1 MKKKFL
7 NIFMIFVFV
16 LSCGFLTACGNR
28 YKNMEFE
35 VQYAFV
41 DENGDI
47 GQWSDAGQTLSLNFG
62 HKLDDLK
69 FDEFGNANL
78 VFKINIKNVK
88 AKYIDDLIVYDGNSL
103 SSKIVKQDETFSL
116 NINGTMSSSIRI
128 YETKSGKETSFRLN
142 IFESLKNI
150 TTNYNYKPAIVV
162 GQTVKLSKLVSANQS
177 KSVLIFDPINTNQTA
192 VDFSIVDFGY
202 YDDGQNWIAIKDAAA
217 GVDFAKIENGEL
229 QVKANY
235 NASLQ
240 PVIRIK
246 ASSAVYEGEDE
257 ISSIFD
263 VYVIE
268 NLNSTNAPVLTESP
282 DTTAVV
288 SEKTLY
294 VNDEVES
301 KFKLYAG
308 IDNIDKQYSSKYI
321 DGVVT
326 ATGEKAYYGLNVYV
340 DGKLIDINDN
350 NYHGIRIQLLK
361 QASSKDELLKN
372 LFQYEISADENTYL
386 TYPKCTIKFELSVY
400 GLDYVEETP
409 KYSAS
414 INIIKRSIVKN
425 VTLNGE
431 TSATY
436 TSGEVYST
444 TNSTS
449 SQTGLNLIVDVTPND
464 NMSHWVLISA
474 TEGLTLTGNGIVT
487 LDHIQK
493 IGSYDY
499 TMAVMNG
506 SNINVNFAKTGA
518 VAGQLRFVTLKK
530 ANSDEAAGYTS
541 VYEFNVE
548 KVVTANKFEVLSN
561 ADGDVD
567 FTNNTILTDANSLTN
582 VFLKVYYSGNKLSTK
597 TIDLNLPT
605 NSKFKF
611 LNGASAINLD
621 KDFAGA
627 GISTILTKQ
636 GTDTAGEFY
645 DVYQIPIKASKEL
658 TEDIVTISAGKQGNF
673 ALFETTF
680 GLKSVFVASNDE
692 FVVQTEGENIFNL
705 GKNRYAVIN
714 NSNVKSELYF
724 GQLISG
730 TFNQSTIANVEMT
743 RLGDGD
749 NFSQYAVDFIAL
761 GKIGSVN
768 KFQIWGVQGDKT
780 TRFQATISYYIKDG
794 NIIKQAPQKV
804 LEFEIAVYNNVN
816 SIDINFKAGSSNEVV
831 YINSKYPQAAT
842 TTFNFKSRSLI
853 ATPSNTIVFSGED
866 NVISNVNQLK
876 LSCAGDLQAVEIY
889 CGTEK
894 LEIDTNGNVLNYL
907 PSLSGEISVKLIKK
921 PELAVKYVTLTL
933 AAYSFDTK
941 LPVSSSVTI
950 DFGEYVPSTGVEL
963 SGKQLVNENNTAN
976 LYLSFIDVEDGG
988 YAVAEFNAALVYS
1001 NVYGQKYDDIDYVLY
1016 QIQQDDNGNPVLVDG
1031 KYSIVELSKADNRLS
1046 VDILKAQNR
1055 VSLKADKSLGGG
1067 IYLLRLVAMDSFN
1080 DLTGEYEKYA
1090 DVVVTITDGSV
1101 KARYRIASVEDFKNI
1116 KNNLNANYVLTK
1128 NLTID
1133 DHTSFGNFSG
1143 SLSGK
1148 NISYSTSGNIVETE
1162 RSLKITIV
1170 APTVGTDNF
1179 YAGIFAQLKGSASVA
1194 DLTVDVSFKFK
1205 DDITKTDANNLVY
1218 IGGLAGAVEKD
1229 AVIKNVK
1236 LSTNFA
1242 GIRLNKDKIQTAVF
1256 IGGVAGEFAGS
1267 INLSDSPV
1275 IAKGDIQASLTTKLN
1290 IGGVAG
1296 RLIGEVKGNGAE
1308 LEALKFD
1315 LGISVKLESIDSTT
1329 INDVNIG
1336 GVAGV
1341 ADVQN
1346 SSTPKI
1352 DGFVVMGQI
1361 DATNLR
1367 AKGNLAGVVG
1377 SANNAQI
1384 SNIALVGVNID
1395 ATNITGQTLY
1405 AAGVVGS
1412 AQTSNISN
1420 VKFLS
1425 FRLEDDLSLALSIA
1439 KNKNLGYVSNVNGI
1453 AAGIA
1458 ANSDATTSI
1467 MFCAMDSFVK
1477 NGLFYSLNADTVYG
1491 IANKG
1496 NIQQC
1501 YVRANLKGSENKI
1514 YYIAGGDASADWATE
1529 NCYFIGKQSAA
1540 AKSVVAR
1547 QTYIVVY
1554 GTKEDNTEYLSV
1566 NGVEINFGTYNKESE
1581 NEYLIPGID
1590 ANIWGQQQSF
1600 NTVIVN
1606 GYTFYFPYLKS
1617 NLTLI
1622 PTDITTVF
1630 DKEYIKGIY
1639 SLYNDNYNN
1648 NVNTDKRDDENN
1660 IIKHQIT
1667 ETVIVNYYNDINNP
1681 TNNVAR
1687 NIHNLS
1693 DLVKL
1698 NKVPNHKK
1706 TIGAVVYKIING
1718 GNYASIIGN
1727 SQIYFKGVTGANDYV
1742 LVKAYSVFNP
1752 DACDYFLIYTQYWFS
1767 DIVIEGNDVQSVG
1780 NNYVLDAY
1788 KGSQNIELYL
1798 SAINARKND
1807 DAVYSNLFDVANI
1820 QEFVEI
1826 ETNILDETNSI
1837 VTISNNPNLFNRFV
1851 LSFKDDSNE
1860 SSKTE
1865 TITFKIKF
1873 NLTKYFGENIFDY
1886 QKDGE
1891 GNYILDANGNKI
1903 PQYLEIGT
1911 KTLNINISETATDL
1925 EFNTEH
1931 LEGESKEN
1939 FAFNATLYTG
1949 FVAKYDEVNK
1959 PENNTLVEVNANNNV
1974 VEFVENNHDSL
1985 VMNFEVKEGQTE
1997 FERLL
2002 NQAGVTNLVDLFDF
2016 NVLNTFNASNKTYNY
2031 RISIQLKDTYATR
2044 YLTQTIKFGIRV
2056 FAKTNSAIDGGTTID
2071 LIINPTR
2078 LSSSIVMNNY
2088 AATSAE
2094 SMGNY
2099 THLITDSQVETANIT
2114 PGGNGGVLAIRMQ
2127 PSYAYIK
2134 QVTLKSSELFVPSL
2148 NSNVKVRFEQIIFHK
2163 GLNKYISI
2171 SPACDLTD
2179 DLLGIKLKLATS
2191 TTDGI
2196 TYEFDGTIYVH
2207 VVLDKKFSGLADE
2220 IRLTLD
2226 VTNADDTHIVK
2237 TKSLITDFLPGVDLE
2252 FDKNYQTSALIDGKA
2267 VEGYLIQQNSTNN
2280 IVTVKIYGYQ
2290 FNANPTVE
2298 IKYLDG
2304 TGVGTEIDYQWLD
2317 KYSELKPNA
2326 DGSYSMR
2333 LKIAVRT
2340 NIEQPF
2346 KVVVKMSLATNSQIT
2361 SEAKEINFFPTDYI
2375 LNVENTK
2382 FEFNSILNLA
2392 INQARDLSFVFAT
2405 NNSTLDLS
2413 NEIYKTMIES
2423 IKAEIKIANPEFD
2436 DEQIKIAVY
2445 QKLMSLF
2452 SYRVDETG
2460 KIATFDEDNEYFA
2473 VATTNYG
2480 SGENNQTYLRL
2491 TAKGKFKT
2499 TATFKI
2505 GYDYVWNNGVFNLK
2519 FGTPYQNTYPH
2530 MMEIS
2535 FDMNFYTATTRQS
2548 AFAIS
2553 SAEDMFDTSGN
2564 CLLGEGQNYVLTNDI
2579 VVEIA
2584 KPITTKIA
2592 SLDGNNKK
2600 IIIKNFVVET
2610 TDSEATTYLG
2620 LFAQVDA
2627 STMLY
2632 NVVVDYSQFNT
2643 SSNGQLTLAYD
2654 GLNNIVFGGLAG
2666 VNNGLIYNC
2675 DVVNAGS
2682 SNKTI
2687 NLLINNSAATSLTF
2701 GGLVGINNGTITNSR
2716 VGRSE
2721 FTKIIANDN
2730 SQTSYTEQ
2738 FKPLNFVFGNR
2749 TTNVGQGFKST
2760 VGGFVGVNNADTA
2773 IASSY
2778 VANTSLFTYSTNAES
2793 KLAGFVAENYGRI
2806 SYSYVKGLESTITND
2821 NPYSTGAK
2829 VEAHADAN
2837 IAGFV
2842 YENMAGA
2849 NINNS
2854 FANIELVSKSAFM
2867 AGFVFRNNS
2876 GATIAQSYAACTL
2889 TNVDKTTSATITP
2902 EQPFVGADTT
2912 GLLSF
2917 GTIQNCYW
2925 LKDETNKQNF
2935 IVAEESGKD
2944 QATGLNA
2951 ANFEET
2957 SNLINFVFVL
2967 SNSKNDRDEGV
2978 WSFYN
2983 NKGNMVRLPELTN
2996 ANNVA
3001 HSFRYESSLSSETEA
3016 KYTYATK
3023 FALGT
3028 KNNPDTISSVQ
3039 EFNDVFTKYGSANKF
3054 TGYVRFIADIDFASD
3069 KTAIQT
3075 RRQFTLGNNYGADS
3089 LDAKTSVDGNGMT
3102 ISNIYLDVGE
3112 DREESVGLFAK
3123 INQAYVKNLNL
3134 NFSAGE
3140 FSTANAI
3147 YSGGLAGRI
3156 TDSVII
3162 NITLDGAN
3170 TTIQGANMVGGMSGL
3185 IEGQSL
3191 VYGISSNLS
3200 VSTILSNTTELYNP
3214 TKQANSTNNSY
3225 AKTLSYAGG
3234 IVGVADLTSR
3244 SYSRENY
3251 NLSYLYINDNGVSTN
3266 ESLTILADYAGGVAG
3281 YVGKD
3286 VKALRLSFN
3295 VGTNNRINGQY
3306 SAGGLFAASIGASVE
3321 ASKVSALDDDEHQ
3334 FKFDKT
3340 LATYVLDMSK
3350 DLDTE
3355 NLGNTSLIESYQYGG
3370 GLIGLSVGS
3379 TVFSCYSKAS
3389 FYAGNVI
3396 GGLIGLDVMST
3407 YNYNYAVP
3415 FINFATGNMGE
3426 LTYVGGF
3433 IGRAEDATSAS
3444 FGLIYTGLNKKV
3456 AGQSYLFSTILLDQ
3470 NAYSQ
3475 KVTDL
3480 QAEGATYSVK
3490 FNNFIADDKV
3500 LNHIVSQVYVGK
3512 VNYNSSKVN
3521 INSTTTTGT
3530 TTENI
3535 SKLYNLD
3542 VPDVQLATY
3551 TKIFEIWDTKYWN
3564 LETNTR
3570 YFPLLTDERTNN
3582 YEIIKDVSDIN
3593 KLKSNPT
3600 GRFKVINDIDM
3611 TGYYGGENFVFDFTF
3626 EGALVG
3632 EKEDGTTPKLYN
3644 LNVRASNSGD
3654 DAGLFRGT
3662 KGATFRNLEFS
3673 WMENGVGKNSSSSVN
3688 IKNFAAFSAK
3698 DGTTK
3703 DENNQSVSTRIEA
3716 VNITVGRT
3724 ISDECRNGAELF
3736 KTGSSITGFAGMI
3749 FEAEGTSIINSG
3761 FSGLVSATI
3770 ASSTAPQVY
3779 VGGLIGSGETDLSNP
3794 GENTMSLVN
3803 CYIGAVQQTKFEFN
3817 LNSAKQSSIGV
3828 VAGKL
3833 TNSAVTGV
3841 TVENDYS
3848 TLNKQIGVKITLG
3861 TAANANL
3868 SVAGLV
3874 GLVEDCQIESNTV
3887 LTDISL
3893 KNAEANSNR
3902 NVLVAGLVGEYRLST
3917 SNSGRAI
3924 SNNNVQ
3930 SIISAENNNLTFASV
3945 GVAWLNSSNKTIFEQ
3960 NVFDG
3965 KISTQ
3970 GNAYVGAVVGYASYN
3985 QDENHIALN
3994 PNVDNNSV
4002 KILIDQVVSN
4012 VDIYGEMNN
4021 ALSTNK
4027 YFAGGVVG
4035 YANGTVTLSNT
4046 TNMGKIVP
4054 TAEGTKAS
4062 NVNYNIGGLI
4072 GCAKQ
4077 VVLANSSFTFSLSTI
4092 LTNNLTK
4099 DAITYAEDYLNNN
4112 FRTIGALFGYLAKA
4126 DDSYNL
4132 FVGDDENLTRYSS
4145 SANKSSLTSDLFYST
4160 DFALVPEN
4168 TMLGTNL
4175 AAGTL
4180 INTTGY
4186 QQNAIQSGLW
4196 ANSNGS
4202 SNVPY
4207 LTSMVSSMR
4216 LLGII
4221 DNTTNSYVAG
4231 SVANPLSGYTNSS
4244 NNYYYLIDSN
4254 GFNVDSTFKGIAVGT
4269 GAVLNSNQFYIGTI
4283 DSESA
4288 VSNIHI
4294 KYAPQTGEAKVNVLK
4309 SIVGT
4314 NNGVMFNC
4322 SISGDVDEVQSA
4334 MGLLVNNNNGMLSYS
4349 NSSADIKS
4357 TVSVSALTNTNRGT
4371 INSCY
4376 VSGNITIKAN
4386 TTGVGYAFAAT
4397 SETTNNYIYNS
4408 YVSGYVNSIA
4418 ENGSSMTG
4426 NKAETYGSNNYIDGL
4441 STPKNEFKS
4450 AQDYVALVQT
4460 AMLME
4465 NTNKMLAGNWFTTV
4479 NDQKLNTA
4487 STTFAYNYN
4496 YPVYNFNKYAIE
4508 AEGEELKVQ
4517 NLVNAR
4523 QTGSGEQTNK
4533 FQVSTLG
4540 VLASVQGLLD
4550 KQTKYFK
4557 LTHDLDGNIKLVK
4570 DNNGVVSEI
4579 SNINWTAVG
4588 LNSTVGGFAA
4598 VSTGFNGNFDA
4609 SIENA
4614 VAGENDKHIIAN
4626 LNANGLFAN
4635 INNATIGNL
4644 KLEGI
4649 FDNLKNSGALGMDV
4663 SGVVQV
4669 TNIDVSALEVIGS
4682 EKLGVLFGSIDFKDG
4697 QSGQVNIGEENGKIG
4712 VVTCYG
4718 GSVQTGIDTQVAT
4731 ATNKGESTVGLIAA
4745 TNAGEIN
4752 VFNGDEDLNIKF
4764 NTTYD
4769 AVCGGLVGENSG
4781 SIAANQAD
4789 TKIIIQTSANH
4800 KVIGGL
4806 TGLATGGSISNFT
4819 VMFDFADI
4827 AMPMLTASTFGGL
4840 VGKATGSIELTSCSI
4855 NEERCELLYIF
4866 GNNYFG
4872 LVVGELSENGKL
4884 TLDTSLKISSTYCGV
4899 NSLGFGG
4906 IVGSMDNK
4914 NCGIYVTG
4922 SLEQFAPVLASQSIA
4937 AESATNG
4944 TGGLIGRYVCSG
4956 NSNEGET
4963 EDVIK
4968 GGEIQFGSKPGNIV
4982 IGGTTN
4988 VGGAIG
4994 YADAIV
5000 TIKQGTWDMLTA
5012 GTKFATLKTILGASA
5027 TNWGGLIG
5035 KAGSNLVLKDAK
5047 NANPIEFGEIDVDGW
5062 TSTSITIKNI
5072 GGIVGYTDGLVENCQ
5087 NKADITLNNANRSI
5101 INETMYEQTYNVGLK
5116 NGAQKTTLMSQPMN
5130 VGGIAGKV
5138 AGNGR
5143 IVNCENSNKIQGYQ
5157 NVGGIAGY
5165 NMGAILGN
5173 IDAVEFD
5180 QNGNITTEIA
5190 EDEIIYKL
5198 AVGENG
5204 YVYSEVKK
5212 GEVQDAENTSYYI
5225 KNAENRSMVN
5235 KDVAG
5240 AINVGGV
5247 VGYTANNSKVWAINS
5262 EANVL
5267 GNTNVGGVAGLAG
5280 DNASIANTSAGKVAK
5295 PGEEEKQI
5303 VINGLFVHNGVTS
5316 TIGVETTTKSYYV
5329 LPTSVGGLIG
5339 STANNAVDVRNNI
5352 VNAQITSPVEGS
5364 TDSPSSTTGEN
5375 MGSNVVSTI
5384 SNFMFNNVD
5393 VDNVNN
5399 IDVVETTSNT
5409 KDEIEK
5415 KKIQFND
5422 IKTGWGGLIGTT
5434 SSNTALNGLIA
5445 SEDIAKANIT
5455 TNKIKTTANTG
5466 VGINVGA
5473 YFGYYK
5479 VGSGVNAGSKS
5490 IALPELSNNS
5500 SVGGVYN
5507 IGGAIGCVETGNVK
5521 LSYQYNPLN
5530 KIDVQPTGVGMYVGG
5545 VFGKVKGEIDGLTA
5559 NSNVVISTNNSY
5571 YIGGLIGRLEGNLTN
5586 ANATQITVV
5595 GENLT
5600 KNFGGLV
5607 GMLKV
5612 AKVQNGTT
5620 ATVKGEHNFAFTI
5633 NTIENQNYYDA
5644 ESKYEAMEDEE
5655 NNEVTLHAIATYVN
5669 QDKFNISA
5677 SKTNYD
5683 HNPIYND
5690 MVDGKYTTQGWHK
5703 DYTGFKTMQRCV
5715 PMSENNG
5722 ALWDNITSIYEAA
5735 NIKAVK
5741 TGSDDKIEYTIYEAY
5756 REVPMI
5762 YTKYGWGK
5770 IYYNSTDSGKLSYQ
5784 KPSIGEENKDYIKVS
5799 NYYANNLKDG
5809 DENKNEFIDTVYFE
5823 YKVKYNENKLSNSGS
5838 ILEVTGASLDAFS
5851 SASERENQEKLKNNL
5866 QNSHKTL
5873 TTISTVADI
5882 VSIVIIIATW
5892 GSGAPAAAGGSAML
5906 KGGAQVAVET
5916 GIKAWIKRMIHKVFN
5931 KAILKKILGV
5941 VLVMAIQN
5949 AVALHMKNLEDQMKA
5964 FNNTGLI
5971 IQNVTNETY
5980 GYISTM
5986 YYRNL
5991 VFNDGE
5997 MATLS
6002 DSTVVIDGQIYQL
6015 YSTAR
6020 PSDYYANLWMGYN
6033 ASIEKVTE
6041 YKPTKDQITPGLEAY
6056 KKYEYKDGYYW
6067 INVLCGELVNIPTS
6081 LFGSSQYAV
6090 SGQNKMP
6097 YVFNAVGRNYVYG
6110 KYENGEYQFEA
6121 RDDGNKL
6128 VYRDGNYILN
6138 DVVVDKSEVEL
6149 MQTLHFKY
6157 DASADVNNTKV
6168 EGYDHI
6174 KGVYYTASGNSSN
6187 GLIKYGL
6194 FTEVAGEQGEEN
6206 IDWIQKLNIK
6216 FKLVEGELLSSDI
6229 GKTYYQTSTGGD
6241 PFVYN
6246 GANRPAG
6253 DIYERVQSFKKYQL
6267 TAVQDTP
6274 FDNVAETQTTQNLY
6288 PYSFTNPYTIDISGT
6303 NLAGV
6308 YNADAIYV
6316 YTAESTGFQVNVKYY
6331 LWEGGYT
6338 NKDIVAEKPESKK
6351 VYLAQ
6356 NSYAVSSR
6364 VGGATVPA
6372 DLSELLE
6379 QASKIAFDD
6388 GTLISVETICKNA
6401 GAYANKTIN
6410 GDTFGENYKV
6420 DIVKDY
6426 LLYTVYDTTTSG
6438 SYRVA
6443 YSGTNEN
6450 EAKKYIDSSNEE
6462 TYTYTDSSTGEE
6474 VTTKKYNAKHTLIKS
6489 YIYDLSRYDPSY
6501 ILGDEGLLYKV
6512 VVSYNGGE
6520 NLEEMNYNKYLN
6532 VGGEFVAQNKI
6543 YTRYKFIDLPNDFTS
6558 YNYGNQAALN
6568 DYISKLGNRVINA
6581 PNFDNFIFRSETRN
6595 SKKNTYKFYTENGDP
6610 NTTSGL
6616 STKFCES
6623 ARIIMSGSFYKFNGS
6638 WGEHAKAG
6646 SFRIE

>member
-1 MKKKFL
+1 MKRKFL

-41 DENGDI
+41 DENGDV

-177 KSVLIFDPINTNQTA
+177 KSVLLFDPINTNQTA
-192 VDFSIVDFGY
+192 VDFSIIDFGY

-217 GVDFAKIENGEL
+217 GVDFAKIENREL

-474 TEGLTLTGNGIVT
+474 TDGLTLTGNGVVN

-548 KVVTANKFEVLSN
+548 KVVTANKFEVLSS

-743 RLGDGD
+743 RSGDGD

-768 KFQIWGVQGDKT
+768 KFQIWGAQGDKT

-816 SIDINFKAGSSNEVV
+816 SIDLNFKAGSSNEVV

-933 AAYSFDTK
+933 SAYSFDTK

-1016 QIQQDDNGNPVLVDG
+1016 QIQQDDAGNPVLVDG

-1046 VDILKAQNR
+1046 VDILKTQNR

-1229 AVIKNVK
+1229 AVINNVK

-1275 IAKGDIQASLTTKLN
+1275 IAKGGIQASLTTKLN

-1341 ADVQN
+1341 ANVQN

-1361 DATNLR
+1361 DATKLR

-1425 FRLEDDLSLALSIA
+1425 FRLEDDLSLALLIA

-1514 YYIAGGDASADWATE
+1514 YYIAGGDASADCATE

-1566 NGVEINFGTYNKESE
+1566 NGVEIDFGAYNKESE

-1630 DKEYIKGIY
+1630 DKEYIKDIY

-1681 TNNVAR
+1681 TNNVAK

-1698 NKVPNHKK
+1698 NKVPNHEK

-1780 NNYVLDAY
+1780 NNYALDAY
-1788 KGSQNIELYL
+1788 KGAQNIELYV

-1886 QKDGE
+1886 QKDVD

-1925 EFNTEH
+1925 EFNTDH

-1949 FVAKYDEVNK
+1949 FVAKYDEENK

-2002 NQAGVTNLVDLFDF
+2002 NQASVTNLVDLFDF

-2179 DLLGIKLKLATS
+2179 DLLGIKLNLATS

-2267 VEGYLIQQNSTNN
+2267 VEGYLIQQNSTNS

-2382 FEFNSILNLA
+2382 FEFNSILNMA

-2413 NEIYKTMIES
+2413 NEIYKAMIES

-2436 DEQIKIAVY
+2436 DEQIKIAAY

-2460 KIATFDEDNEYFA
+2460 KIATFDEKNEYFA
-2473 VATTNYG
+2473 VTTTNYG

-2491 TAKGKFKT
+2491 TAKGKFET

-2519 FGTPYQNTYPH
+2519 FGTPNQNTYPH

-2564 CLLGEGQNYVLTNDI
+2564 CLLGEGQNYVLTEDI

-2738 FKPLNFVFGNR
+2738 FKPLSFVIGNR

-2760 VGGFVGVNNADTA
+2760 IGGFVGVNNADTA

-2983 NKGNMVRLPELTN
+2983 NKGNMVKLPELTN

-3075 RRQFTLGNNYGADS
+3075 RRQFTLGNNYDADS

-3295 VGTNNRINGQY
+3295 VGTDNRINGQY

-3334 FKFDKT
+3334 FKYDKT

-3480 QAEGATYSVK
+3480 QAEGVTYSVK

-3654 DAGLFRGT
+3654 DSGLFRGT

-3779 VGGLIGSGETDLSNP
+3779 VGGLIGSGETDSSNP

-3841 TVENDYS
+3841 IVENDYS

-3861 TAANANL
+3861 TAANVNL

-3893 KNAEANSNR
+3893 KNAEANSSG

-4132 FVGDDENLTRYSS
+4132 FVGDDENLTRYSL

-4207 LTSMVSSMR
+4207 LTSMASSMR

-4806 TGLATGGSISNFT
+4806 TGLATGGLISNFT

-4963 EDVIK
+4963 QDVIK

-5101 INETMYEQTYNVGLK
+5101 INNTMYEQTYNVGLK

-5180 QNGNITTEIA
+5180 QNGNIATEIA

-5225 KNAENRSMVN
+5225 KNAENRSMVI
-5235 KDVAG
+5235 KDIAG
-5240 AINVGGV
+5240 AINIGGV

-5267 GNTNVGGVAGLAG
+5267 GNTNVGGLAGLAG

-5434 SSNTALNGLIA
+5434 GTFTTEFNSA
-5445 SEDIAKANIT
+5445 SEIDYDKNIK
-5455 TNKIKTTANTG
+5455 TNLIKTTVNTG
-5466 VGINVGA
+5466 MGVNVGA
-5473 YFGYYK
+5473 YFGYY
-5479 VGSGVNAGSKS
+5479 SINTNITDGSKS

-5500 SVGGVYN
+5500 SVSGLYN
-5507 IGGAIGCVETGNVK
+5507 IGGAIGCIETTK
-5521 LSYQYNPLN
+5521 LELSYKYEPANQ
-5530 KIDVQPTGVGMYVGG
+5530 ISVQSTGVGMYVGG
-5545 VFGKVKGEIDGLTA
+5545 VFGKVKGNIVSLTT
-5559 NSNVVISTNNSY
+5559 NSQITVTAENSY
-5571 YIGGLIGRLEGNLTN
+5571 YVGGLVGRLEGNMEN
-5586 ANATQITVV
+5586 ANATNIVV
-5595 GENLT
+5595 SGEDSVT
-5600 KNFGGLV
+5600 NFGGLV

-5620 ATVKGEHNFAFTI
+5620 ATVKGTHKYAFTV
-5633 NTIENQNYYDA
+5633 NTIENQNYFDA

-5669 QDKFNISA
+5669 QDSFKISP
-5677 SKTNYD
+5677 SQNVYD
-5683 HNPIYND
+5683 HNPLED
-5690 MVDGKYTTQGWHK
+5690 TVVAGKSIAPGWHK
-5703 DYTGFKTMQRCV
+5703 DYTGFKVLQRCV

-5722 ALWDNITSIYEAA
+5722 ALWDNISTIYDAS

-5741 TGSDDKIEYTIYEAY
+5741 TGSDNKIEYTIYESY
-5756 REVPMI
+5756 PEIPLI
-5762 YTKYGWGK
+5762 YTKFGWGK
-5770 IYYNSTDSGKLSYQ
+5770 IYYQTSDDGEMSYGT
-5784 KPSIGEENKDYIKVS
+5784 PSSSYTEGVEYVKV
-5799 NYYANNLKDG
+5799 NDMYVNNLKENN
-5809 DENKNEFIDTVYFE
+5809 ENKYEFKTVCFE
-5823 YKVKYNENKLSNSGS
+5823 YKVKYDADRLSNSGS
-5838 ILEVTGASLDAFS
+5838 MFEVNGGASTNYS
-5851 SASERENQEKLKNNL
+5851 PISEKEIDVNLKNKL
-5866 QNSHKTL
+5866 QTSHKVL
-5873 TTISTVADI
+5873 TTASTLFDI
-5882 VSIVIIIATW
+5882 ASIIILLLTW
-5892 GSGAPAAAGGSAML
+5892 GSSAPASVVAK
-5906 KGGAQVAVET
+5906 KGVKLTVKQT
-5916 GIKAWIKRMIHKVFN
+5916 IKFWIKRMLKKVFN
-5931 KAILKKILGV
+5931 KQVLKRVVGVAIVVVGKLG
-5941 VLVMAIQN
+5941 LSHWLGNI
-5949 AVALHMKNLEDQMKA
+5949 EGQMQA
-5964 FNNTGLI
+5964 FNNTGMV
-5971 IQNVTNETY
+5971 IQNITKESS
-5980 GYISTM
+5980 GYISSM
-5986 YYRNL
+5986 FYRDIDYE
-5991 VFNDGE
+5991 DGVL
-5997 MATLS
+5997 ATLS
-6002 DSTVVIDGQIYQL
+6002 DGTVIIDGQIYQL
-6015 YSTAR
+6015 YSTVR
-6020 PSDYYANLWMGYN
+6020 PSDYYSHLWMGFDTN
-6033 ASIEKVTE
+6033 TKEVVE
-6041 YKPTKDQITPGLEAY
+6041 YKPRKEDITEGLETY
-6056 KKYEYKDGYYW
+6056 KKYEYKNGYYW
-6067 INVLCGELVNIPTS
+6067 INALCGTTINVPAS
-6081 LFGSSQYAV
+6081 LFNRSEYAALDK
-6090 SGQNKMP
+6090 NKMP

-6128 VYRDGNYILN
+6128 VYRNGNYILN
-6138 DVVVDKSEVEL
+6138 DVVVDKSEVEV
-6149 MQTLHFKY
+6149 MQTLRFKY
-6157 DASADVNNTKV
+6157 DSSASIDPTKV

-6174 KGVYYTASGNSSN
+6174 KGVYYTTTGNSSN

-6194 FTEVAGEQGEEN
+6194 FTEVAGEPQGEEN

-6253 DIYERVQSFKKYQL
+6253 DIYEKVQIFKKYQL
-6267 TAVQDTP
+6267 TAVQDAP

-6288 PYSFTNPYTIDISGT
+6288 PYSFTNPYTINISGT
-6303 NLAGV
+6303 DLAGV

-6316 YTAESTGFQVNVKYY
+6316 YTTESTGIQVSVKYY
-6331 LWEGGYT
+6331 LWDGSYE
-6338 NKDIVAEKPESKK
+6338 NNIVSEPGSKK
-6351 VYLAQ
+6351 VYITESSYIKSYRYSGNTYSANIDSLPDSLKTTLYSAQ
-6356 NSYAVSSR
+6356 DI
-6364 VGGATVPA
+6364 T
-6372 DLSELLE
+6372 
-6379 QASKIAFDD
+6379 FDD
-6388 GTLISVETICKNA
+6388 GNVDVADVYNNSS
-6401 GAYANKTIN
+6401 AYATKTIN
-6410 GDTFGENYKV
+6410 GDEFA
-6420 DIVKDY
+6420 KDY
-6426 LLYTVYDTTTSG
+6426 RLVKQSYISYNVYNTASYKEIADGQGNKITVYESVYD
-6438 SYRVA
+6438 
-6443 YSGTNEN
+6443 GTDETAAKNKFNEN
-6450 EAKKYIDSSNEE
+6450 
-6462 TYTYTDSSTGEE
+6462 
-6474 VTTKKYNAKHTLIKS
+6474 TTNYVLIKFE
-6489 YIYDLSRYDPSY
+6489 YYDLCKYRDNYV
-6501 ILGDEGLLYKV
+6501 LGDDGMLYAIIV
-6512 VVSYNGGE
+6512 TYPDNG

-6532 VGGEFVAQNKI
+6532 AGGDFAAKNKI
-6543 YTRYKFIDLPNDFTS
+6543 YTRHKFLSLPNEFKS
-6558 YNYGNQAALN
+6558 YSYGNDDVLEDIIN
-6568 DYISKLGNRVINA
+6568 NIDDRTGRVRDLIN
-6581 PNFDNFIFRSETRN
+6581 NFTYSSQTRG
-6595 SKKNTYKFYTENGDP
+6595 KEKNTFYLYTESGDP
-6610 NTTSGL
+6610 NNAKGYK
-6616 STKFCES
+6616 TKFCEAS
-6623 ARIIMSGSFYKFNGS
+6623 KVVLSGHFYKFNGLWS
-6638 WGEHAKAG
+6638 EYAKAG
-6646 SFRIE
+6646 SFSIE

>member
-1 MKKKFL
+1 MKKKLL

-16 LSCGFLTACGNR
+16 LSCGFLTACGSR
-28 YKNMEFE
+28 YKNMEFD

-41 DENGDI
+41 DENGDV
-47 GQWSDAGQTLSLNFG
+47 GQWSNAGQTLSLNFG

-69 FDEFGNANL
+69 FDEYGNANL

-162 GQTVKLSKLVSANQS
+162 GQTVKLNKLVSANQS

-192 VDFSIVDFGY
+192 VNFSIVDFGY
-202 YDDGQNWIAIKDAAA
+202 YDDDQNWVAIKDAAA

-229 QVKANY
+229 QVKSNY

-246 ASSAVYEGEDE
+246 ASSALYEGEDE

-263 VYVIE
+263 VFVIE

-326 ATGEKAYYGLNVYV
+326 ATGEKAHYGLNVYV

-361 QASSKDELLKN
+361 QASSKDEVLKN

-386 TYPKCTIKFELSVY
+386 TYPKSTIKFELSVY

-444 TNSTS
+444 TNSS
-449 SQTGLNLIVDVTPND
+449 AGQTGLNLIVDVTPND

-474 TEGLTLTGNGIVT
+474 TDGLTLTGNSIVT
-487 LDHIQK
+487 LEHIQK
-493 IGSYDY
+493 IGDYDY
-499 TMAVMNG
+499 TMAVING
-506 SNINVNFAKTGA
+506 SSINVNFANTGA

-548 KVVTANKFEVLSN
+548 KIVTANNFEVLST
-561 ADGDVD
+561 ADGEIDY
-567 FTNNTILTDANSLTN
+567 TNNTILTDANSLTN
-582 VFLKVYYSGNKLSTK
+582 IFLKVYYSGNRLSTK

-611 LNGASAINLD
+611 LNGASSINLD

-636 GTDTAGEFY
+636 GTSTTGEFY

-658 TEDIVTISAGKQGNF
+658 AEDIVTISAGKQGNF

-692 FVVQTEGENIFNL
+692 FIVQTEGENIFTL
-705 GKNRYAVIN
+705 GENRYAVIN

-730 TFNQSTIANVEMT
+730 AFDQSTIANVEMT
-743 RLGDGD
+743 RLEVDD

-780 TRFQATISYYIKDG
+780 TRFQASISYYIKDG
-794 NIIKQAPQKV
+794 NTIKEATQKV

-816 SIDINFKAGSSNEVV
+816 RIDLNFKSGSSNEVV

-842 TTFNFKSRSLI
+842 TTFNFKSMSLI

-866 NVISNVNQLK
+866 NVIANVNQLK

-894 LEIDTNGNVLNYL
+894 LEIDANGNVLNYL
-907 PSLSGEISVKLIKK
+907 PSLSGEITVKLIKK

-933 AAYSFDTK
+933 TAYSFDTK

-988 YAVAEFNAALVYS
+988 YAEAEFNAALVYS
-1001 NVYGQKYDDIDYVLY
+1001 NVYGQKYDDIDYILY
-1016 QIQQDDNGNPVLVDG
+1016 QIQQDDDGNPVLNDG
-1031 KYSIVELSKADNRLS
+1031 KYSTIELSKADNRLN

-1090 DVVVTITDGSV
+1090 DVVVTITDGSI

-1133 DHTSFGNFSG
+1133 DHTAFGNFSG
-1143 SLSGK
+1143 SLTGK
-1148 NISYSTSGNIVETE
+1148 NISYSSSGNIVETE

-1170 APTVGTDNF
+1170 APTGGTDNF

-1194 DLTVDVSFKFK
+1194 DLTVDVSFKFEK
-1205 DDITKTDANNLVY
+1205 DITKTDTNNLVY
-1218 IGGLAGAVEKD
+1218 IGGLAGVVEKD
-1229 AVIKNVK
+1229 VKITNVK
-1236 LSTNFA
+1236 LTTNFA
-1242 GIRLNKDKIQTAVF
+1242 GIKLNKDKIQTAVF
-1256 IGGVAGEFAGS
+1256 VGGVAGEFAGS

-1275 IAKGDIQASLTTKLN
+1275 IAKGGIQASLTSQLN

-1296 RLIGEVKGNGAE
+1296 RLTGEVKGNGAN

-1315 LGISVKLESIDSTT
+1315 LGVSITLDGIDATT
-1329 INDVNIG
+1329 INNVNIG
-1336 GVAGV
+1336 GVAGL
-1341 ADVQN
+1341 AEIEN
-1346 SSTPKI
+1346 SIAPKI

-1361 DATNLR
+1361 NASNLR

-1377 SANNAQI
+1377 SANDAQI
-1384 SNIALVGVNID
+1384 SNIMLVGVNID
-1395 ATNITGQTLY
+1395 ATTVTGQTLY

-1412 AQTSNISN
+1412 ATSSNISN

-1425 FRLEDDLSLALSIA
+1425 FRLEDDLSLSLSIA

-1458 ANSDATTSI
+1458 ANSDATTI
-1467 MFCAMDSFVK
+1467 LCCAVDNFVK
-1477 NGLFYSLNADTVYG
+1477 NDLFYSLNADTIYG

-1501 YVRANLKGSENKI
+1501 YVRANLKGKENKI
-1514 YYIAGGDASADWATE
+1514 YYISGEDQGTV
-1529 NCYFIGKQSAA
+1529 NCYFIGRQSNLAA
-1540 AKSVVAR
+1540 SVSGNK
-1547 QTYIVVY
+1547 TYIAVI
-1554 GTKEDNTEYLSV
+1554 GTMADGSEYLSV
-1566 NGVEINFGTYNKESE
+1566 NGFPVDFNDYNKDEE
-1581 NEYLIPGID
+1581 NKYTITDID
-1590 ANIWGQQQSF
+1590 ATIWGQQQSF
-1600 NTVIVN
+1600 NTVTVN
-1606 GYTFYFPYLKS
+1606 DYTFYFPYLNN

-1622 PTDITTVF
+1622 PTNISTMF
-1630 DKEYIKGIY
+1630 DAEYIKGIY

-1648 NVNTDKRDDENN
+1648 NVDTDKRDDENN

-1681 TNNVAR
+1681 TNNVTK
-1687 NIHNLS
+1687 NIHKLS

-1698 NKVPNHKK
+1698 NKVPNHEK
-1706 TIGAVVYKIING
+1706 TIGAVVYKIVSG

-1727 SQIYFKGVTGANDYV
+1727 NQIYFKGVTGANDYI

-1752 DACDYFLIYTQYWFS
+1752 DACDYFLIYTQYLFS

-1788 KGSQNIELYL
+1788 KGAQNIELYL
-1798 SAINARKND
+1798 NAINARKND

-1826 ETNILDETNSI
+1826 ETNIVDNENSI
-1837 VTISNNPNLFNRFV
+1837 VSISNNPNLFNRFV
-1851 LSFKDDSNE
+1851 LSFKDDSDG

-1865 TITFKIKF
+1865 SITFKIKF

-1886 QKDGE
+1886 QKDE
-1891 GNYILDANGNKI
+1891 DDNYILDVNGNKI

-1949 FVAKYDEVNK
+1949 FVAKYDEKNK
-1959 PENNTLVEVNANNNV
+1959 PENNTFVEVNAHNNV

-1985 VMNFEVKEGQTE
+1985 VMNFVVKEGAAE
-1997 FERLL
+1997 YERLL
-2002 NQAGVTNLVDLFDF
+2002 KQAGETNLVDLFDF
-2016 NVLNTFNASNKTYNY
+2016 NVLNTFDASNKTYNY
-2031 RISIQLKDTYATR
+2031 RISIQLKDTYLTR
-2044 YLTQTIKFGIRV
+2044 YLTQTIKFGIKV
-2056 FAKTNSAIDGGTTID
+2056 FAKTNSLVDGGTTID

-2099 THLITDSQVETANIT
+2099 THLITSSQIETANIT

-2148 NSNVKVRFEQIIFHK
+2148 NTNVKVRFEQIILHK

-2179 DLLGIKLKLATS
+2179 DLLGVKLNLATS
-2191 TTDGI
+2191 TTDGVS
-2196 TYEFDGTIYVH
+2196 YEFDGTIYVH

-2226 VTNADDTHIVK
+2226 VTNADETHIVK

-2252 FDKNYQTSALIDGKA
+2252 FDKNYQTSALIKGKA

-2298 IKYLDG
+2298 IEYLDG
-2304 TGVGTEIDYQWLD
+2304 TGVGTQIDYQWLD

-2346 KVVVKMSLATNSQIT
+2346 KVAVKMSLATNTQIT

-2382 FEFNSILNLA
+2382 FEFNSVLNLA

-2405 NNSTLDLS
+2405 NNSNVDYS
-2413 NEIYKTMIES
+2413 NEIYKALIES
-2423 IKAEIKIANPEFD
+2423 VKAEIKIANPDFD
-2436 DEQIKIAVY
+2436 DEQVTNAVY
-2445 QKLMSLF
+2445 QKLKSLF

-2473 VATTNYG
+2473 VSLTNYG
-2480 SGENNQTYLRL
+2480 SGADNQTYLRL
-2491 TAKGKFKT
+2491 TAKGKFET
-2499 TATFKI
+2499 IATFKI
-2505 GYDYVWNNGVFNLK
+2505 GYDYVWDNGVFKLK
-2519 FGTPYQNTYPH
+2519 FGTPDQNTYPH
-2530 MMEIS
+2530 MLEIS
-2535 FDMNFYTATTRQS
+2535 FEINFYTATTRQS

-2564 CLLGEGQNYVLTNDI
+2564 CLLGEGQNYVLTDDI

-2610 TDSEATTYLG
+2610 NESESTAYLG
-2620 LFAQVDA
+2620 LFAEVDA

-2632 NVVVDYSQFNT
+2632 NIVVDYSQFNT
-2643 SSNGQLTLAYD
+2643 SSNGQLTLAYE
-2654 GLNNIVFGGLAG
+2654 GLNEIVFGGLAA
-2666 VNNGLIYNC
+2666 VNNGLVYNC

-2749 TTNVGQGFKST
+2749 TTNVGQGFKSI

-2778 VANTSLFTYSTNAES
+2778 VANTSLYTYSTNEES

-2806 SYSYVKGLESTITND
+2806 SYSYVKGLESTITNE

-2829 VEAHADAN
+2829 IEAHADAN

-2842 YENMAGA
+2842 YENMSGA

-2867 AGFVFRNNS
+2867 AGFVFRNNAN
-2876 GATIAQSYAACTL
+2876 ATIAQCYAACTF
-2889 TNVDKTTSATITP
+2889 TNADSNTSLTITP

-2917 GTIQNCYW
+2917 GTLQNCYW
-2925 LKDETNKQNF
+2925 YKDETNKQNF

-2951 ANFEET
+2951 ANFAET

-2983 NKGNMVRLPELTN
+2983 NKGNMVKLPELTN

-3001 HSFRYESSLSSETEA
+3001 HSFRYESNTSSEAET

-3039 EFNDVFTKYGSANKF
+3039 EFNDAFTKYGSANQF
-3054 TGYVRFIADIDFASD
+3054 TGYVRFIADIDFAND

-3112 DREESVGLFAK
+3112 DKEESVGLFAK

-3162 NITLDGAN
+3162 NITLDGVN

-3191 VYGISSNLS
+3191 VYGVSSNLS
-3200 VSTILSNTTELYNP
+3200 VSTILSNTTELYNS
-3214 TKQANSTNNSY
+3214 TKQASSTNNSY

-3295 VGTNNRINGQY
+3295 VGSNNRINGQY

-3321 ASKVSALDDDEHQ
+3321 ASKVSALDDDEQQ
-3334 FKFDKT
+3334 FKYDKT

-3355 NLGNTSLIESYQYGG
+3355 NLGNTGLIESYQYGG

-3389 FYAGNVI
+3389 FYAGNII

-3415 FINFATGNMGE
+3415 FINFATGNMEE

-3433 IGRAEDATSAS
+3433 VGRAEDATSAS

-3475 KVTDL
+3475 MVTDL

-3500 LNHIVSQVYVGK
+3500 LNHIVSQVYVGN
-3512 VNYNSSKVN
+3512 VNYNKAKV
-3521 INSTTTTGT
+3521 SVDATTTTGT
-3530 TTENI
+3530 ITEDI

-3582 YEIIKDVSDIN
+3582 YDIIKDVSDIN
-3593 KLKSNPT
+3593 KLKNNPT
-3600 GRFKVINDIDM
+3600 GSFKVINDIDM

-3626 EGALVG
+3626 EGVLVG
-3632 EKEDGTTPKLYN
+3632 EKADGTTPKLYN
-3644 LNVRASNSGD
+3644 LNVKASNSSD

-3673 WMENGVGKNSSSSVN
+3673 WMENGVGYNSSSVN

-3698 DGTTK
+3698 DEPTR
-3703 DENNQSVSTRIEA
+3703 DDNNQSVNTKISA
-3716 VNITVGRT
+3716 VDITVGRT

-3736 KTGSSITGFAGMI
+3736 KTGSSITGFAGLVY
-3749 FEAEGTSIINSG
+3749 EAEGTNIINSG

-3779 VGGLIGSGETDLSNP
+3779 VGGLIGSGETDSSNP
-3794 GENTMSLVN
+3794 SENTMSLVN
-3803 CYIGAVQQTKFEFN
+3803 CYVGAVQQTKFEFN
-3817 LNSAKQSSIGV
+3817 VNSAKQSSIGV

-3841 TVENDYS
+3841 TVDNVHS
-3848 TLNKQIGVKITLG
+3848 TLDRKIGVKITLN

-3874 GLVEDCQIESNTV
+3874 GLVEDSQIESNTV

-3893 KNAEANSNR
+3893 KNAETNSAR
-3902 NVLVAGLVGEYRLST
+3902 NVLVAGLIGEYRLST

-3970 GNAYVGAVVGYASYN
+3970 GNAYVGGVVGYASYN

-3994 PNVDNNSV
+3994 PNVDDNSV

-4012 VDIYGEMNN
+4012 VDIYAEMNN
-4021 ALSTNK
+4021 ALNANK

-4035 YANGTVTLSNT
+4035 YANGTVTLSNIM
-4046 TNMGKIVP
+4046 NMGKIVP

-4077 VVLANSSFTFSLSTI
+4077 VVLANSSFTFSLATI

-4099 DAITYAEDYLNNN
+4099 DAITHNEDYLNNN
-4112 FRTIGALFGYLAKA
+4112 FRTIGALFGYLAKT
-4126 DDSYNL
+4126 DDSYNM
-4132 FVGDDENLTRYSS
+4132 FVGDEENLTKYST
-4145 SANKSSLTSDLFYST
+4145 SANKSGLTSDLFYST

-4186 QQNAIQSGLW
+4186 QQNAIQTGLW
-4196 ANSNGS
+4196 ANSN
-4202 SNVPY
+4202 SNTYVPY

-4216 LLGII
+4216 LFGIV
-4221 DNTTNSYVAG
+4221 DNATNSYAAG
-4231 SVANPLSGYTNSS
+4231 SVANPLSGYVNSS
-4244 NNYYYLIDSN
+4244 NNYYYLVDSN
-4254 GFNVDSTFKGIAVGT
+4254 GFNVDSSFKGIAVGT

-4283 DSESA
+4283 DNDSA

-4294 KYAPQTGEAKVNVLK
+4294 KYAPQNGESNVNVLK

-4322 SISGDVDEVQSA
+4322 SISGYVDEVQSA

-4386 TTGVGYAFAAT
+4386 SNAVGYAFAAT

-4408 YVSGYVNSIA
+4408 YVSSYINSIA

-4426 NKAETYGSNNYIDGL
+4426 NKSETYGSNNYIDGL

-4450 AQDYVALVQT
+4450 AQDYVTLVQT
-4460 AMLME
+4460 AVLME
-4465 NTNKMLAGNWFTTV
+4465 NTNNMLTGNWFTTI
-4479 NDQKLNTA
+4479 NEQKLNKA

-4517 NLVNAR
+4517 NLVNVR
-4523 QTGSGEQTNK
+4523 QTGSGEQNNK

-4588 LNSTVGGFAA
+4588 LNSIVGGFAA
-4598 VSTGFNGNFDA
+4598 ADTGFNGNFDA
-4609 SIENA
+4609 SIENVSA
-4614 VAGENDKHIIAN
+4614 SENDKHIIAN

-4635 INNATIGNL
+4635 LNNATISNL

-4649 FDNLKNSGALGMDV
+4649 FDNLKNSGALGISV
-4663 SGVVQV
+4663 SGAVQV
-4669 TNIDVSALEVIGS
+4669 TNVDVSALEVIGS
-4682 EKLGVLFGSIDFKDG
+4682 EKLGVLFGSIELQNG
-4697 QSGQVNIGEENGKIG
+4697 QSGLVNIGEENGKIG
-4712 VVTCYG
+4712 VITAFG
-4718 GSVQTGIDTQVAT
+4718 GSAQTSIDAQVAT
-4731 ATNKGESTVGLIAA
+4731 VTNKGQSTVGLIAA

-4781 SIAANQAD
+4781 SIAANQSD

-4800 KVIGGL
+4800 NIIGGL
-4806 TGLATGGSISNFT
+4806 TGLATDGSISNFT

-4827 AMPMLTASTFGGL
+4827 EMPILTASIFGGL
-4840 VGKATGSIELTSCSI
+4840 VGKATGSIELTSCAI
-4855 NEERCELLYIF
+4855 NEERCEMLYIF
-4866 GNNYFG
+4866 GNIYFG
-4872 LVVGELSENGKL
+4872 LVVGELSGNGKL
-4884 TLDTSLKISSTYCGV
+4884 SLDTSLKISSTYCGV
-4899 NSLGFGG
+4899 SSIGFGG
-4906 IVGSMDNK
+4906 IVGIMDNK

-4922 SLEQFAPVLASQSIA
+4922 SLEEFAPVLASQSTS
-4937 AESATNG
+4937 AESSTNG
-4944 TGGLIGRYVCSG
+4944 IGGLIGQYVCTG
-4956 NSNEGET
+4956 NSKEGDA
-4963 EDVIK
+4963 EDVAT
-4968 GGEIQFGSKPGNIV
+4968 GGEIQFGSKPGNI
-4982 IGGTTN
+4982 IISGTTN

-5035 KAGSNLVLKDAK
+5035 KAGSNLQLKGAK
-5047 NANPIEFGEIDVDGW
+5047 NANPIEFGEIDVNGW
-5062 TSTSITIKNI
+5062 TSDSITIKNI

-5101 INETMYEQTYNVGLK
+5101 INDTMYEQAYNVGLK

-5130 VGGIAGKV
+5130 VGGIVGKV

-5143 IVNCENSNKIQGYQ
+5143 IVNCENSSKVQGYQ

-5165 NMGAILGN
+5165 NMGTILGSVD
-5173 IDAVEFD
+5173 IVEFD
-5180 QNGNITTEIA
+5180 QSGNITTDIA
-5190 EDEIIYKL
+5190 EDETIYKL
-5198 AVGENG
+5198 TLVENV
-5204 YVYSEVKK
+5204 YTYSEVNKD
-5212 GEVQDAENTSYYI
+5212 EVQYAEDITYYV
-5225 KNAENRSMVN
+5225 KNAENNSSIN
-5235 KDVAG
+5235 NDVVG

-5247 VGYTANNSKVWAINS
+5247 VGYTSNNSKVWAINS
-5262 EANVL
+5262 EANVA

-5280 DNASIANTSAGKVAK
+5280 DNASIANTNAGKVAQ

-5303 VINGLFVHNGVTS
+5303 VVNGLFVHNVVTS
-5316 TIGVETTTKSYYV
+5316 TIGVETTIKSYYV

-5339 STANNAVDVRNNI
+5339 STANNAVDIRKNT
-5352 VNAQITSPVEGS
+5352 VNAQITSPVEGD
-5364 TDSPSSTTGEN
+5364 TDSPSSTTGDN

-5399 IDVVETTSNT
+5399 IDVIETTSNT

-5434 SSNTALNGLIA
+5434 SSNTALNGLTT

-5479 VGSGVNAGSKS
+5479 VGSGVNDGSRS
-5490 IALPELSNNS
+5490 IALPELSNDS

-5586 ANATQITVV
+5586 ANATQITVI
-5595 GENLT
+5595 GENLA

-5612 AKVQNGTT
+5612 AKVAGGTT

-5633 NTIENQNYYDA
+5633 NTIENQNYFDA

-5677 SKTNYD
+5677 SKTDYD

-5690 MVDGKYTTQGWHK
+5690 TVDGKYTTQGWHK
-5703 DYTGFKTMQRCV
+5703 NYTGFKTMQRCV

-5735 NIKAVK
+5735 NITAVK
-5741 TGSDDKIEYTIYEAY
+5741 TGDDGNIEYTIYEAY
-5756 REVPMI
+5756 PEVPMI
-5762 YTKYGWGK
+5762 YTMYGWGK

-5784 KPSIGEENKDYIKVS
+5784 KPSIGEENEDYIKVS
-5799 NYYANNLKDG
+5799 DYYANNLKDG
-5809 DENKNEFIDTVYFE
+5809 DENKNEFIDSVYFE

-5838 ILEVTGASLDAFS
+5838 ILEVNGASLDAFS
-5851 SASERENQEKLKNNL
+5851 SVSERETQEDLKKNL
-5866 QNSHKTL
+5866 QNTHRTL
-5873 TTISTVADI
+5873 TTISTIADI

-5892 GSGAPAAAGGSAML
+5892 GTGSAAAAGGSAML
-5906 KGGAQVAVET
+5906 KGGGKVAAET
-5916 GIKAWIKRMIHKVFN
+5916 GIKAWIKRKVQKVFN
-5931 KAILKKILGV
+5931 KTILKKIFGV
-5941 VLVMAIQN
+5941 LLVMAIKN
-5949 AVALHMKNLEDQMKA
+5949 TVSLHMKNLEDQMKA
-5964 FNNTGLI
+5964 FNSTGLI
-5971 IQNVTNETY
+5971 VQNVTNETY

-6015 YSTAR
+6015 YSTVR

-6033 ASIEKVTE
+6033 ASIEQVTE

-6067 INVLCGELVNIPTS
+6067 INALCCELINIPTS

-6097 YVFNAVGRNYVYG
+6097 YVFNSAGRNYVYG
-6110 KYENGEYQFEA
+6110 KYENGKYQFEA
-6121 RDDGNKL
+6121 RDDGNKV
-6128 VYRDGNYILN
+6128 VYDNGKYTLN
-6138 DVVVDKSEVEL
+6138 DVVLDESEVEV
-6149 MQTLHFKY
+6149 MQTLRFKY
-6157 DASADVNNTKV
+6157 DASAEADSFKV
-6168 EGYDHI
+6168 KGYDHI
-6174 KGVYYTASGNSSN
+6174 KGVYYTVSGNNTN

-6194 FTEVAGEQGEEN
+6194 FTETASPIGVEN
-6206 IDWIQKLNIK
+6206 IDWIQKLSVK

-6241 PFVYN
+6241 PFIYN

-6253 DIYERVQSFKKYQL
+6253 DIYERIQSFKKYQL

-6288 PYSFTNPYTIDISGT
+6288 PYSFTNPYTIDISGAD
-6303 NLAGV
+6303 LAGI

-6316 YTAESTGFQVNVKYY
+6316 YTTESTGIQVNVKYY
-6331 LWEGGYT
+6331 LWEGGYA
-6338 NKDIVAEKPESKK
+6338 NNNIVAEKPESKK

-6364 VGGATVPA
+6364 VGGAAIPD
-6372 DLSELLE
+6372 DLSKLLE
-6379 QASKIAFDD
+6379 QASKIPFDD
-6388 GTLISVETICKNA
+6388 GTSISVETIYKNA
-6401 GAYANKTIN
+6401 SVYANKTIY
-6410 GDTFGENYKV
+6410 GETFGENYKV

-6438 SYRVA
+6438 SYRVV
-6443 YSGTNEN
+6443 YSGTNEK
-6450 EAKKYIDSSNEE
+6450 EAKKYIDSSNKE

-6474 VTTKKYNAKHTLIKS
+6474 ITTNKYNANHTLIKS
-6489 YIYDLSRYDPSY
+6489 YIYDLSKYDPSY
-6501 ILGDEGLLYKV
+6501 ILGDDGLLYKV
-6512 VVSYNGGE
+6512 VVSYSGNE

-6543 YTRYKFIDLPNDFTS
+6543 YTRYKFKDLPNDFMS
-6558 YNYGNQAALN
+6558 YKYGDEDALN

-6581 PNFDNFIFRSETRN
+6581 PNFDDFIFRSETHN
-6595 SKKNTYKFYTENGDP
+6595 GVKNTYKFYTENGDP
-6610 NTTSGL
+6610 NTTSGF

-6623 ARIIMSGSFYKFNGS
+6623 ARIIMSGSFFKYTGTWMES
-6638 WGEHAKAG
+6638 AKAG
-6646 SFRIE
+6646 SFNIE